1 MSWNESIITYQA
13 GEALEAKRR
22 VKIETGTTSDPPEVV
37 YADAGED
44 HVAVTEYAVKD
55 GEMVACKPANFPGVF
70 EIECLVDSAIARG
83 TVLYG
88 AADGMLADT
97 VSGSPL
103 AVSLEVGVDNKH
115 IRVAPWSVKSTTA
128 AATSF
133 ADAAG
138 ATAAAT
144 VEDDLAELYA
154 HLQSAEHLIEIP
166 IGSFTEQDGTVLAAF
181 ADGDSTTPGMAA
193 GDESFGIRWNNHA
206 TPDPI
211 SANVAILPRLNPGK
225 NVILHLLAAKV
236 GATVGDAVTWLVEA
250 FNNLD
255 GAAYDADADFGG
267 TSSAMTGDATS
278 KDCQEET
285 LTLATANIAADPG
298 MITLT
303 IQPTDGTLGTDDVIL
318 MGVWLEFEGQVLT

>member
-22 VKIETGTTSDPPEVV
+22 VKIESGTVTDPPEVV

-44 HVAVTEYAVKD
+44 HVAVTEYAVAD
-55 GEMVACKPANFPGVF
+55 GEKVACKPANYPGVF

-83 TVLYG
+83 TTLYG

-103 AVSLEVGVDNKH
+103 AISLEVGVDNAH

-138 ATAAAT
+138 ATAATT
-144 VEDDLAELYA
+144 VETALAELYA
-154 HLQSAEHLIEIP
+154 HLLSAEHLIEIP

-181 ADGDSTTPGMAA
+181 ADGASTTPGMAA
-193 GDESFGIRWNNHA
+193 GDESYGIRWNDHA
-206 TPDPI
+206 NPDPV
-211 SANVAILPRLNPGK
+211 SVNVVIPPRLDPAS
-225 NVILHLLAAKV
+225 NVILHLLAAKT

-255 GAAYDADADFGG
+255 GALYDADADFGG
-267 TSSAMTGDATS
+267 TSTAMTGDATA
-278 KDCQEET
+278 KTVQEET
-285 LTLATANIAADPG
+285 LTLAAANIAADPG
-298 MITLT
+298 VITLT

-318 MGVWLEFEGQVLT
+318 MGVWLEITGQALA